1 MEVDEDLM
9 AQDLFGDDNQSE
21 AEEDDEN
28 RESNRIDEAIEA
40 PDPTKKQSELEPLK
54 KKIIRNPM
62 PKLNPDRILGP
73 RGVTILSEVFQDFTP
88 KGGDHV
94 FEDLDRAM
102 KKMEHWAHR
111 MYPKLPFDNTMA
123 RVSVLGKKMQIQTN
137 LKKIRMG
144 MEVTGLKDISPEIVP
159 EEKEKEMDTTNRY
172 DNEFPDE
179 DMFEQIVRNAE
190 EAEREKERSKVT
202 LTDEQKER
210 MMRNRELAKQRQ
222 LEKKLEKQKLADE
235 ENTLGATTS
244 EQNQIENPTVPH
256 STAVLNESDKNF
268 RKTNP
273 LIQYD
278 DDDESDDD
286 PNINFVINEE
296 PNQESEQPLSQV
308 FESKQQKSPEKVSNL
323 DEESNGYE

>member
-1 MEVDEDLM
+1 
-9 AQDLFGDDNQSE
+9 
-21 AEEDDEN
+21 
-28 RESNRIDEAIEA
+28 
-40 PDPTKKQSELEPLK
+40 
-54 KKIIRNPM
+54 
-62 PKLNPDRILGP
+62 
-73 RGVTILSEVFQDFTP
+73 
-88 KGGDHV
+88 
-94 FEDLDRAM
+94 
-102 KKMEHWAHR
+102 
-111 MYPKLPFDNTMA
+111 
-123 RVSVLGKKMQIQTN
+123 MQIQTN

-159 EEKEKEMDTTNRY
+159 EEKENEMDTTNRY